1 MTYRER
7 LNRATKRAK
16 RINRHLTWQE
26 AKEQAKAYLYD
37 VLNIYPSTPAIM
49 RQFRWNQVGLAI
61 VNAFKELTCP
71 TPMENI
77 LGSSTPNQ
85 EA

>member
-1 MTYRER
+1 MKLHKETPVTYRER
-7 LNRATKRAK
+7 LSRATKRAK
-16 RINRHLTWQE
+16 RINRRLTWQE

-37 VLNIYPSTPAIM
+37 VLNLYPSTPAIM

-61 VNAFKELTCP
+61 VKAFKELSGP
-71 TPMENI
+71 
-77 LGSSTPNQ
+77 STPNQ